1 MCQIISVVNNWRYFF
16 QHRSHIVECCYCN
29 NYKTFVVGPNDDNN
43 VIKSYNGILKNIY
56 PILGNFSFFNVFAL
70 FKFLLKT
77 ISKEEK
83 TIIHAISF
91 KPILFVLFFRL
102 FSYFY
107 SKNKN
112 IVYIFTFAGLGHI
125 FSSIARKNL
134 IGFMRYWLIHIIIFI
149 FLRGDHIWTT
159 FETEEDRQTILS
171 ISNLS
176 KINAILINGTGVDL
190 NLFYPFYSN
199 KNKPFNVL
207 FAGRMLRSKGII
219 QYLEVSKILASSD
232 FVFKIAGWEY
242 QSPDALSP
250 SELKLLIDSP
260 TVDFLGFVDDMATLL
275 RSVDAVV
282 LPSSYP
288 EGIPKIFL
296 EAAASGLP
304 IISTDFPGARRVIED
319 GVTGIIINAPTVE
332 QIADA
337 VLSIYNQPD
346 LGRAMG
352 EKAHRFIHD
361 GNFSEADIQ
370 KQFIAVF
377 ERAQLGDN

>member
-1 MCQIISVVNNWRYFF
+1 M
-16 QHRSHIVECCYCN
+16 
-29 NYKTFVVGPNDDNN
+29 
-43 VIKSYNGILKNIY
+43 
-56 PILGNFSFFNVFAL
+56 
-70 FKFLLKT
+70 
-77 ISKEEK
+77 
-83 TIIHAISF
+83 
-91 KPILFVLFFRL
+91 

-107 SKNKN
+107 SNNKK

-149 FLRGDHIWTT
+149 FLRGDNIWTT

-242 QSPDALSP
+242 QSPDGLSP

-319 GVTGIIINAPTVE
+319 GVTGIIISAPTVE